1 MQKPSKLEAEARAK
15 LGAAARVRR
24 LARGLSQAEDQERLE
39 QLAKEL
45 DAQAIQLEAQA
56 AASRLRMIPRA
67 NPRANPTKPLQLRI
81 SPGVKQ

>member
-56 AASRLRMIPRA
+56 AALRSKAPSTA
-67 NPRANPTKPLQLRI
+67 VPAQGDSTGKSPAKPH
-81 SPGVKQ
+81 